1 MSSLTTFLNGIF
13 QGQEGEHERG
23 CITCEFGS
31 EWTSSW
37 LPKGQSCHS
46 HLGSLGLVKPPYVP
60 EGNHLLHDL
69 LGSAFGKSQ
78 RVFLST
84 NFIILGPLRSSISL
98 PTSSGRSQRVV
109 QGLLWNFFSPDPLHH
124 PFCIPLICLCVKSS
138 LERQNSRNFLSKHAL
153 LPGWITF
160 LFLVC
165 GPENNSFNLMVSL
178 FKPIV

>member
-1 MSSLTTFLNGIF
+1 MREGALRVNLDLNGLQAGF
-13 QGQEGEHERG
+13 PRD
-23 CITCEFGS
+23 
-31 EWTSSW
+31 
-37 LPKGQSCHS
+37 S
-46 HLGSLGLVKPPYVP
+46 HVTPTLGPWDQFKPPYVP

-78 RVFLST
+78 RVFLFT
-84 NFIILGPLRSSISL
+84 NFIILGPLGSSISL